1 MKKTGLFILLLFSKL
16 TFAQDGVLDMSF
28 GTNGRVTFS
37 QNSIYFN
44 SIDANG
50 KIVYRNGAEIRR
62 LNQNGSFDTTFGNAG
77 VISMA
82 GQPGTFRYKTLFLN
96 NKVYAFSSDNPVSY
110 NPSYF
115 MGRYNL
121 DGTPDTTLGGTGY
134 ATIDHGD
141 IESAIYTK
149 ISNDNKII
157 IAGNDDTAYG
167 NYNDIIVR
175 RYSLDGVF
183 DPTLNYSA
191 ANIGVTLTT
200 ASNGLP
206 SSDSPT
212 GIYELSTGKVVVP
225 GIATSDEFQGALV
238 LITPN
243 TSNSNSISV
252 IMNAYYSGYY
262 VKCSVAVSSSDNIY
276 TITGRSRAYGSMA
289 DPINRIEKRNSAGG
303 LIYSHPV
310 AIDFS
315 TKKADF
321 QKIAVQPD
329 GKILLAGVTFTNNT
343 IGNFPE
349 LIVARYLDNGTLD
362 TTFGNGGYVL
372 HTINSG
378 STTHTLREIFLS
390 PDGSIYIC
398 ANDQISSVILK
409 YNNSTLS
416 TTDENLRSKDVIVY
430 PNPVKDVLNLS
441 YDKKISTISIYNLVG
456 QDVLTKS
463 INDLKGSVDVSGLG
477 SGNYVVKV
485 NTVDNTVKTVK
496 IIKQ

>member
-1 MKKTGLFILLLFSKL
+1 MKKTGLFFLLFFSKL
-16 TFAQDGVLDMSF
+16 AFAQDGALDMSF
-28 GTNGRVTFS
+28 GTNGRVTFN

-44 SIDANG
+44 NIDSNG
-50 KIVYRNGAEIRR
+50 KIVYMNGSEIRR
-62 LNQNGSFDTTFGNAG
+62 LNQNGSFDTAFGNAG

-82 GQPGTFRYKTLFLN
+82 GQPGTFRYRTLFHD
-96 NKVYAFSSDNPVSY
+96 NKVYTFSSDNPASY
-110 NPSYF
+110 NPTYS

-121 DGTPDTTLGGTGY
+121 DGTLDTTLGGTGY
-134 ATIDHGD
+134 VTLDHGD
-141 IESAIYTK
+141 IESGIYTK
-149 ISNDNKII
+149 ISKDNKII

-200 ASNGLP
+200 SSNGLP

-225 GIATSDEFQGALV
+225 GIAITDQFRGALV

-243 TSNSNSISV
+243 TSNSSSISV
-252 IMNAYYSGYY
+252 VMNSYYSPYY
-262 VKCSVAVSSSDNIY
+262 VKSSITVDSNDNIY
-276 TITGRSRAYGSMA
+276 TITGRSRAYGSIA
-289 DPINRIEKRNSAGG
+289 DVINSIEKRNANGG

-310 AIDFS
+310 SIDFS

-329 GKILLAGVTFTNNT
+329 GKIILAGVTFTNNT
-343 IGNFPE
+343 IGSFPE

-372 HTINSG
+372 HTINPG
-378 STTHTLREIFLS
+378 STTHNLREIFLS
-390 PDGSIYIC
+390 PDGSLYIC
-398 ANDQISSVILK
+398 GNDQSSSVVLK

-416 TTDENLRSKDVIVY
+416 TADENLKSKDLTVY

-441 YDKKISTISIYNLVG
+441 YDEKISTISIYNLVG
-456 QDVLTKS
+456 QEVLTKS

-485 NTVDNTVKTVK
+485 DTAGNTVKTVK
-496 IIKQ
+496 IIKK